1 MPRFEG
7 VLVLLIG
14 LIALIG
20 DASRGGLQMRIKNM
34 LLALSMFATSP
45 KMAQDVADGIAPEAE
60 SPTVTMGFS
69 DSA

>member
-1 MPRFEG
+1 
-7 VLVLLIG
+7 
-14 LIALIG
+14 
-20 DASRGGLQMRIKNM
+20 MRIKNM